1 MPLFSVMRRGQSPVT
16 VQADNWIVAMGEGI
30 PMLDGNVTIERLA
43 CEMLQNGTVV
53 ARDVLTGIGYI
64 ILPMTDSTKE
74 PNVEALHEAVEC
86 VVEVPIELDAD
97 EENFDL
103 ALKQL
108 KESSQA
114 TDAWELAIELLCAE
128 VPSEAGT
135 AVQATPS
142 AGLLFCAVIGPQ
154 ATKLRDL
161 RLPYGVGFVGMCV
174 SSGMALRVSNVGH
187 DQRHY
192 VAVDEATGFETR
204 AVLCAPVLADGV
216 CFGCLELI
224 NAESGR
230 FSRHDEDVAQR
241 VVALLSERLVQAGA
255 EGRPI
260 S

>member
-128 VPSEAGT
+128 ARRRT
-135 AVQATPS
+135 
-142 AGLLFCAVIGPQ
+142 
-154 ATKLRDL
+154 RW
-161 RLPYGVGFVGMCV
+161 RR
-174 SSGMALRVSNVGH
+174 SSR
-187 DQRHY
+187 R
-192 VAVDEATGFETR
+192 TR
-204 AVLCAPVLADGV
+204 
-216 CFGCLELI
+216 F
-224 NAESGR
+224 
-230 FSRHDEDVAQR
+230 
-241 VVALLSERLVQAGA
+241 
-255 EGRPI
+255 
-260 S
+260 